1 MKKHLDKVRFIVNKK
16 TNRLSLDIQL
26 QLSYNQF
33 DIDKLQKEIKQSIHQ
48 TNTDALQLSK

>member
-26 QLSYNQF
+26 QFSYNQF

-48 TNTDALQLSK
+48 IDTDALQLSK